1 MIFKSPF
8 PDIQIPEASLCDIVF
23 THCDRLK
30 DKPAF
35 IDAPSGRIITFGQ
48 AKQLAHHV
56 AAGLCLRGLK
66 KGDVVALYLP
76 NLPEY
81 PPLFHGVTLA
91 GGIVTTANP
100 LSSAEDLGR
109 QLKAS
114 NAKFLVTIPQLMEK
128 AGAAAAHASV
138 KNIFT
143 IGAQVDGATPFV
155 ELIKNDGK
163 PPQVKI
169 NPKEDLVALP
179 YSSGTTGLPKG
190 VMLTHYNLVANL
202 SQCKETEIFE
212 EGHTVFSVLPFFHIY
227 GMTCLVN
234 ATMYAGSTVITMPQY
249 EPEAFLRA
257 LQDYKVDTT
266 YVAPPLVLMLA
277 KHPLVE
283 RFDLSSLKYVISGAA
298 PMDGALAKA
307 CADRIG
313 CIVCQGYG
321 MTEASPV
328 THANYTDAERCRPN
342 TVGVPLA
349 NTQCRIIDV
358 GTGKDCG
365 PNQEGEILIRGPQV
379 MKGYLNDPAA
389 TAQILDK
396 DGWLHTGDIGTID
409 DEGRYRVYDRVKE
422 LIKYK
427 GYQVPPAELEG
438 ILLTHPAVAD
448 AAVVPAA
455 DVESGEVPFAFVVT
469 RAPVTETALIEFVA
483 ERVSPYKKI
492 RAVSFIDAIP
502 KSAAGKILRRELKER
517 FKETVSEK
525 AKLTRIEDRV
535 TLEKR
540 GHILLIGL
548 DRPNKLNAFDIA
560 MLQGLA
566 KALTEAEDDPDVR
579 CGLIFAHGRAFTA
592 GLDLADV
599 TPVVARAEA
608 VYPDDLVDPWQLS
621 GGRVRKK
628 PLIVAVHGRCWT
640 LGIELALAADVVV
653 AAADTRFSQMEV
665 QRGIFPFGGA
675 TMRFPKVAGWGNA
688 MRYLLTGDEFTAEEA
703 LRMNIVQELVP
714 PAKVLEKAIEIAT
727 RISEQAPLAVQAVI
741 ESSRKAEREGIDAA
755 RKDLL
760 PMIQKLMHSEDSKEG
775 LRSFLEKR
783 AANFVGR

>member
-1 MIFKSPF
+1 MIFKSPY
-8 PDIQIPEASLCDIVF
+8 PDIKIPETSLSEIVF

-35 IDAPSGRIITFGQ
+35 IDAVSGRKLTFGEV
-48 AKQLAHHV
+48 KQLAHHV
-56 AAGLCLRGLK
+56 AAGLAQRGLQ
-66 KGDVVALYLP
+66 KGDVVAIYLP

-81 PPLFHGVTLA
+81 PPIFQGIALA
-91 GGIVTTANP
+91 GGVVTTANP
-100 LSSAEDLGR
+100 LYSADELGR
-109 QLKAS
+109 QLKATS
-114 NAKFLVTIPQLMEK
+114 TKFLLTIPPLMGK
-128 AGAAAAHASV
+128 AAAAASHAGV
-138 KNIFT
+138 KEIFT
-143 IGAQVDGATPFV
+143 VGAPAPGATAFS

-163 PPQVKI
+163 PLKVKI

-179 YSSGTTGLPKG
+179 YSSGTTGLPKA

-202 SQCKETEIFE
+202 SQCKEMDAFE
-212 EGHTVFSVLPFFHIY
+212 EGHTVFSILPFFHIY

-234 ATMYAGSTVITMPQY
+234 ATMYAGSTVVTMPQY

-257 LQDYKVDTT
+257 LQDYKIDTT

-283 RFDLSSLKYVISGAA
+283 RFDLSNLKNVISGAA

-313 CIVCQGYG
+313 AVVCQGYG

-328 THANYTDAERCRPN
+328 THGNYIDPEKCRPN
-342 TVGVPLA
+342 TVGVAIA
-349 NTQCRIIDV
+349 NTECRIVDV
-358 GTGKDCG
+358 ATGKDLG
-365 PNQEGEILIRGPQV
+365 PNEEGEILIRGPQI
-379 MKGYLNDPAA
+379 MKGYLNDEAA
-389 TAQILDK
+389 TAQTVDK
-396 DGWLHTGDIGTID
+396 DGWLHTGDIGIID

-427 GYQVPPAELEG
+427 GFQVPPAELEG

-448 AAVVPAA
+448 AAVIPAP
-455 DVESGEVPFAFVVT
+455 DVESGEVPVAFVVT
-469 RAPVTETALIEFVA
+469 RAPVTETALCEFVA

-492 RAVSFIDAIP
+492 RAVNFIEAIP
-502 KSAAGKILRRELKER
+502 KSAAGKILRRELK
-517 FKETVSEK
+517 
-525 AKLTRIEDRV
+525 AKLKQAVEEKSKSGRLEDRV

-560 MLQGLA
+560 MLSGLA
-566 KALTEAEDDPDVR
+566 KALTQAEDDPDVR
-579 CGLIFAHGRAFTA
+579 CSLIFAHGTAFTS

-599 TPVVARAEA
+599 APMVARGEGAFSN
-608 VYPDDLVDPWQLS
+608 DLVDPWQMS
-621 GGRVRKK
+621 AGRMRTK
-628 PLIVAVHGRCWT
+628 PLLVAVHGRCWT

-675 TMRFPKVAGWGNA
+675 TVRFPKVAGWGNA
-688 MRYLLTGDEFTAEEA
+688 MRYLLTGDEFTAEDA
-703 LRMNIVQELVP
+703 LRMNIVQEVVTS
-714 PAKVLEKAIEIAT
+714 AKVLDKTIEIAN
-727 RISEQAPLAVQAVI
+727 RIAEQAPLAVQAVI
-741 ESSRKAEREGIDAA
+741 ASARKAERDGLEAA

-760 PMIQKLMHSEDSKEG
+760 PMIQKLMSSEDSKEG

-783 AANFVGR
+783 TANFVGR

>member
-1 MIFKSPF
+1 MIFKSPY
-8 PDIQIPEASLCDIVF
+8 PDIQIPETSLCEIVF
-23 THCDRLK
+23 SHCDRLK

-35 IDAPSGRIITFGQ
+35 IDAPSGRAVTFAQ
-48 AKQLAHHV
+48 VKQLAHHV
-56 AAGLCLRGLK
+56 AAGLAARGLK
-66 KGDVVALYLP
+66 KGDVAALYLP

-81 PPLFHGVTLA
+81 PPLFHGITLA
-91 GGIVTTANP
+91 GGVVTTANP

-109 QLKAS
+109 QLKDS
-114 NAKFLVTIPQLMEK
+114 GAKFLFTIPQLMEK
-128 AGAAAAHASV
+128 AAAAAALADCKH
-138 KNIFT
+138 IFT
-143 IGAQVDGATPFV
+143 LGAQVEGATPFA

-163 PPQVKI
+163 PPAVKI

-202 SQCKETEIFE
+202 AQCKETDIFV

-234 ATMYAGSTVITMPQY
+234 ATMYAGSTVVTMPQY

-257 LQDYKVDTT
+257 MQDYEVDTT

-283 RFDLSSLKYVISGAA
+283 RFDLSKLKHVISGAA

-307 CADRIG
+307 CSERIDA
-313 CIVCQGYG
+313 IVCQGYG

-328 THANYTDAERCRPN
+328 THANYTDPERCRPN
-342 TVGVPLA
+342 TVGVPVA
-349 NTQCRIIDV
+349 NTECRIIDV
-358 GTGKDCG
+358 ATGKDCG

-379 MKGYLNDPAA
+379 MKGYLNQPQA
-389 TAQILDK
+389 TAEMIDK

-438 ILLTHPAVAD
+438 ILLSHPAVAD
-448 AAVVPAA
+448 AAVIPAA
-455 DVESGEVPFAFVVT
+455 DEEAGEVPVAFVVT
-469 RAPVTETALIEFVA
+469 RSPVTETALIDFVA

-492 RAVSFIDAIP
+492 RAVTFIEAVP
-502 KSAAGKILRRELKER
+502 KSAAGKILRRELRER
-517 FKETVSEK
+517 LKQSNLDKTK
-525 AKLTRIEDRV
+525 LAKLNDRI

-540 GHILLIGL
+540 GHVLLIGL
-548 DRPNKLNAFDIA
+548 DRPNKLNAFDVA

-566 KALTEAEDDPDVR
+566 QALTQIEDDAEIR
-579 CGLIFAHGRAFTA
+579 CGLIFAHGTSFTA

-599 TPVVARAEA
+599 APLIARAESL
-608 VYPDDLVDPWQLS
+608 YPADVVDPWQMTN
-621 GGRVRKK
+621 GRPRTK
-628 PLIVAVHGRCWT
+628 PLVVAVHGRCWT

-665 QRGIFPFGGA
+665 KRGIFPFGGA

-688 MRYLLTGDEFTAEEA
+688 MRYLLTGDEFTAEDA
-703 LRMNIVQELVP
+703 LRMNIVQEIAP
-714 PAKVLEKAIEIAT
+714 AAKVLDKALEIAAC
-727 RISEQAPLAVQAVI
+727 IAEQAPLAVQAI
-741 ESSRKAEREGIDAA
+741 IASGRKAEREGMDAA
-755 RKDLL
+755 RQDLL

-783 AANFVGR
+783 TANFVGR